1 MSDDQVFEEEDD
13 PCLICMDELD
23 AGAMTKLGCAHR
35 FHTEVRYFNDIV
47 VKLAFLS
54 LVLQCFG
61 YCFGFSASALGSM
74 SRARVPP
81 VARTRCFQT
90 NIRRC
95 RNL

>member
-47 VKLAFLS
+47 V
-54 LVLQCFG
+54 
-61 YCFGFSASALGSM
+61 
-74 SRARVPP
+74 
-81 VARTRCFQT
+81 
-90 NIRRC
+90 
-95 RNL
+95 